1 MLMQFHNSTEAGQE
15 QQLSSNLCLLSFFFV
30 FMLAESVLF
39 FRHYGIAVL
48 FGISINFLFSLA
60 WRHSVYWLY
69 TCHTQWQTNSKSK
82 NFWITYTIMLLQS
95 NSTNMLFTSEYCKL
109 FAKLH
114 LHSYI
119 LPCLCT
125 FWHAIPTYLFIF
137 NNGYFSL
144 VNYDIHV
151 KHM

>member
-82 NFWITYTIMLLQS
+82 NFWITYTIILLQS
-95 NSTNMLFTSEYCKL
+95 NSIQTCCSPQSTVNYLPNYIFTLIS
-109 FAKLH
+109 
-114 LHSYI
+114 
-119 LPCLCT
+119 
-125 FWHAIPTYLFIF
+125 
-137 NNGYFSL
+137 SL
-144 VNYDIHV
+144 VCVLFGTPSRPIFLFLIMV
-151 KHM
+151 ISLL